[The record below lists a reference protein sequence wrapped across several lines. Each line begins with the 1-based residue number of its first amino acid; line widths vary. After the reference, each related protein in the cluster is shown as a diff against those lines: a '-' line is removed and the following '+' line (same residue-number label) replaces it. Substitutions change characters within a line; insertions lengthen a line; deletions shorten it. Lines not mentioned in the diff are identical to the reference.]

1 MNKFNL
7 DELLM
12 QDYLVLDTRQSDL
25 RLYHGYVP
33 TIRKGRQGILYVYQN
48 ELYSLSKNDALRM
61 QGYTPN
67 YIDKLQSISKST
79 ILEQVGNAMTINV
92 ISAIANNLKTDIR

>member
-1 MNKFNL
+1 
-7 DELLM
+7 
-12 QDYLVLDTRQSDL
+12 
-25 RLYHGYVP
+25 
-33 TIRKGRQGILYVYQN
+33 
-48 ELYSLSKNDALRM
+48 M